1 MRMLDKAFEIEEIGT
16 ERYGSLED
24 ARQAALGPLA
34 QALVDIIRSGLDNG
48 DYIVQD
54 GLVKLREEADHE

>member
-1 MRMLDKAFEIEEIGT
+1 MRMLDKGFEIEEIGT
-16 ERYGSLED
+16 ELYGSLED

-34 QALVDIIRSGLDNG
+34 QALVDIIHSGLDNG

-54 GLVKLREEADHE
+54 GLVKVREEADHE